1 MCAGKGAGTGTGAG
15 AGAGA
20 GAEPSTFTE
29 LSDFLEREV
38 GLEARSEVARV
49 VDVATNPDS
58 GFLDRSLRRFSGAGA
73 RPLSVE
79 DDLAPVVA
87 FLREDLGASRA
98 EVRALVQAY
107 PRVLGYDVEARLGPL
122 VACLSELGVK
132 DPVALLQARPSLL
145 GLDPGEAL
153 QRIVDYLRSTGE
165 SPEAILQYLE
175 TSL

>member
-1 MCAGKGAGTGTGAG
+1 MKTFLWASVVVGILVGAAGVSAEDLKLRRVAVGGDGAWQVMFTLTEGDQVAYDD
-15 AGAGA
+15 
-20 GAEPSTFTE
+20 PSVLTP
-29 LSDFLEREV
+29 
-38 GLEARSEVARV
+38 EAFEVAV
-49 VDVATNPDS
+49 GS
-58 GFLDRSLRRFSGAGA
+58 SS
-73 RPLSVE
+73 

>member
-1 MCAGKGAGTGTGAG
+1 MGAG
-15 AGAGA
+15 AGT
-20 GAEPSTFTE
+20 EPSTFTE
-29 LSDFLEREV
+29 ISEFLEREV

-49 VDVATNPDS
+49 VDVATNPNS
-58 GFLDRSLRRFSGAGA
+58 GFLDHTQRRFAGAGA

-87 FLREDLGASRA
+87 FLREELGASRA
-98 EVRALVQAY
+98 GIRALVQAY
-107 PRVLGYDVEARLGPL
+107 PRVLGYDVEARLAPL
-122 VACLSELGVK
+122 VVCLSDLGVE

-165 SPEAILQYLE
+165 SPEAILRYLE